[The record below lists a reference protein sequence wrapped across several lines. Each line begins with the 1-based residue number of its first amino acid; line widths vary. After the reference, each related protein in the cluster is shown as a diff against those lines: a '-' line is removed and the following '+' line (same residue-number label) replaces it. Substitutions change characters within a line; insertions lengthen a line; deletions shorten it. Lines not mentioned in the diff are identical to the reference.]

1 MPQRRVGP
9 FSGDD
14 RDGPESFLIGRLVE
28 MVRPRSVEKR
38 CLVGRHEK
46 KLSDDDV
53 AEEFSLDTDR
63 NGAVHETILA
73 TVEIFLGAVL
83 DGPADFFPARHAVFP
98 IFRMF
103 PVEMMTERLASR
115 RGQRRTVLPAKSTG
129 NSRGGVKMP
138 EHFRAERDIH
148 HVRKRVVHGEDS
160 FRGALVLLSGVTR
173 SFPQFPPRRRENT
186 GLSKALVCG
195 NTQTFPPWVNTS
207 KNGSFFHGRNVLPVR
222 AGEFR
227 SI

>member
-14 RDGPESFLIGRLVE
+14 GDGSESFRVGRLVE
-28 MVRPRSVEKR
+28 IVRPRSVEKR
-38 CLVGRHEK
+38 RFVRRNEE

-53 AEEFSLDTDR
+53 AEEIALDTDR
-63 NGAVHETILA
+63 NGAIHETILA
-73 TVEIFLGAVL
+73 TLEIFLGTVL
-83 DGPADFFPARHAVFP
+83 DCSADFFPARLAVFP
-98 IFRMF
+98 VLRMC

-115 RGQRRTVLPAKSTG
+115 RGQGRAVLPAKGTG
-129 NSRGGVKMP
+129 NSRGGVNMP

-148 HVRKRVVHGEDS
+148 HVRKRVIHGEDS
-160 FRGALVLLSGVTR
+160 FRGALALLSGVAR

-186 GLSKALVCG
+186 GPSKALADG
-195 NTQTFPPWVNTS
+195 NSQKFSRGRYLEEWVVRS
-207 KNGSFFHGRNVLPVR
+207 RKKRPSGAGR
-222 AGEFR
+222 EFR